1 VFQSS
6 AYSTA
11 TFTSYSVSTSSD
23 VYGGVSS
30 YFVST
35 LYTTTT
41 LYVPSSTTYSTGCA
55 TVTACCT
62 TTVTACSSAKAL
74 ACLAG
79 AAAVAIAVGVA
90 VPLGTPTPVVE
101 SPPNIEI
108 FSFNNLIPENLN
120 PTLGNYPDDGCGTSS
135 GRFDGDKINSN
146 EINGRKS
153 IGIISRRQST
163 QKTVIEYRL
172 RDKIIGIRDSKILE
186 TRRTVATVQ
195 TSIIAPIIAPNRETK
210 AQSRRTSRTTK
221 IGSGSTGLGTLQTT
235 KTISPHWTESVT
247 NC

>member
-1 VFQSS
+1 MISLGLLLLLSSRQYSGCSCANENCATTCTSLSSQCLRTCTITSVFQSS

-11 TFTSYSVSTSSD
+11 TFTSYSVSTFENF
-23 VYGGVSS
+23 YGIGSS
-30 YFVST
+30 YYVDT
-35 LYTTTT
+35 YYTTST

-120 PTLGNYPDDGCGTSS
+120 PTLGNYPDNGCGTSS
-135 GRFDGDKINSN
+135 GRFGGGEVNSN
-146 EINGRKS
+146 EINGRQL
-153 IGIISRRQST
+153 IGIINRRQST
-163 QKTVIEYRL
+163 QKTVIE
-172 RDKIIGIRDSKILE
+172 
-186 TRRTVATVQ
+186 
-195 TSIIAPIIAPNRETK
+195 
-210 AQSRRTSRTTK
+210 
-221 IGSGSTGLGTLQTT
+221 
-235 KTISPHWTESVT
+235 
-247 NC
+247 